1 MGVRNGIY
9 WLSLAGGGL
18 VLTFLLYPLLHAFL
32 TTDPSLLAYSFRDGE
47 VVASLVTSFKTA
59 AMAAATATIT
69 GVPFAYLLAR
79 RDFRGKGLLEGI
91 INLPVVIPHTVAG
104 ILLLMAVSP
113 RTRLGSLLQRAGV
126 EFIESSAG
134 ITTAML
140 FVSFPLLIN
149 AARDAFARVPVRL
162 EEVAR
167 TLGAGPLAVF
177 FTVTLPLAW
186 RGVLTG
192 IILTW
197 ARAVSEF
204 GAVVIL
210 AYHPLTAPVLIYERF
225 QSHGLA
231 RAQPIAV
238 LLLMVSLVV
247 FVLVRLAAGGES
259 SYVKRH

>member
-1 MGVRNGIY
+1 MGVRNEIY
-9 WLSLAGGGL
+9 WLSMASGGL
-18 VLTFLLYPLLHAFL
+18 ALTFLLYPLLHAFL
-32 TTDPSLLAYSFRDGE
+32 TTNPSILAHTCRDRE

-59 AMAAATATIT
+59 AVAAAIATLT

-79 RDFRGKGLLEGI
+79 RDFRGKGLLEGL

-104 ILLLMAVSP
+104 ILLLMATSP
-113 RTRLGSLLQRAGV
+113 RTRLGSLLQRAGLEFV
-126 EFIESSAG
+126 ESCAG
-134 ITTAML
+134 ITIAML
-140 FVSFPLLIN
+140 FVSFPFLIN
-149 AARDAFARVPVRL
+149 AARDAFVRVPVRL
-162 EEVAR
+162 EAVAR
-167 TLGAGPLAVF
+167 TLGAGPVAVF

-225 QSHGLA
+225 ESHGLSY
-231 RAQPIAV
+231 AQPIAV
-238 LLLMVSLVV
+238 LLLIVSLLV
-247 FVLVRLAAGGES
+247 FVLVRLVAGGES
-259 SYVKRH
+259 SHVRSR